1 MRDAL
6 GVGIGACVH
15 YELAVLEGGR
25 VVEQRARKRNLILD
39 QGLNLV
45 ATTAR
50 WCELFSYAV
59 VGTGTTPV
67 KRASGAVTFT
77 RAGSTVTASAGFFQ
91 AGDVGRLLKFD
102 SGEEMY
108 ITAYTDPQ
116 TVTVGKSGTLAAS
129 PGTVW
134 YVNLTAHTA
143 EVKRSNTYGTDSGD
157 NGMTVSLG
165 SMVNKR
171 TIIFPAEAA
180 PIVYNEIGWSHT
192 GTAGA
197 NLFGRDIISGGISL
211 ATGQQLKVIVTLTL
225 TVTPQASTAYTNV
238 VAGWSQGGN
247 YNAESISTNFARAI
261 SFVNSDGSTA
271 VQTQQVFEPSV
282 AKTVHLST
290 DATALVAQTSTTLTF
305 SGSVG
310 NKTLNPDTY
319 VTGTFTRTFR
329 GTFAI
334 SEGNSNA
341 IRSLVVTAGA
351 GVIDRIFRVLLNAS
365 ENKDSAHTLELV
377 FRLTWGRVLSNT

>member
-1 MRDAL
+1 MRDVP

-15 YELAVLEGGR
+15 YELAVLERGR
-25 VVEQRARKRNLILD
+25 VVERRARKRNLILD

-45 ATTAR
+45 ASQR
-50 WCELFSYAV
+50 WCDLFSYAV

-67 KRASGAVTFT
+67 KRDSGAITFT
-77 RAGSTVTASAGFFQ
+77 RAGSTVTASAGFF
-91 AGDVGRLLKFD
+91 AADDVGRLFKFD
-102 SGEEMY
+102 SGEECY
-108 ITAYTDPQ
+108 ITAFTDTQ
-116 TVTVGKSGTLAAS
+116 NVTVSVAGTVAAS
-129 PGTVW
+129 EGTVW
-134 YVNLTAHTA
+134 YVNQTAHAA
-143 EVKRSNTYGTDSGD
+143 EVKRSNSYGVDSGD
-157 NGMTVSLG
+157 NGLTYSLG

-171 TIIFPAEAA
+171 TIIFSAEAS
-180 PIVYNEIGWSHT
+180 PIVYNEIGWSY
-192 GTAGA
+192 TATPGA

-211 ATGQQLKVIVTLTL
+211 AAGQQLKVIVTLTL

-238 VAGWSQGGN
+238 VAGWSQDGN

-261 SFVNSDGSTA
+261 SFVNGDGSTA
-271 VQTQQVFEPSV
+271 VQGQQVFEPSL
-282 AKTVHLST
+282 AKTINLST
-290 DATALVAQTSTTLTF
+290 DTTALVAQTSTTLTF

-334 SEGNSNA
+334 AEGNSNA
-341 IRSLVVTAGA
+341 IRSLVVTGGA
-351 GVIDRIFRVLLNAS
+351 GVIDRIFRVLLNAA
-365 ENKDSAHTLELV
+365 ETKDSAHTLELV